1 MEELEKLIEKYKAPK
16 LENIPSFNGGAGRIF
31 LRMILYVN
39 MNICLT

>member
-16 LENIPSFNGGAGRIF
+16 LENIPSFNGGAVGF

-39 MNICLT
+39 MNICQT